1 MLDQKQNIEDTP
13 GAAITISKRMN
24 GLKLIMGN
32 RHFYQRIDVV
42 IRMQKNFPVA
52 QQCADYLFA
61 HRWCVDDFPGSGI
74 MNVGVC
80 YAESD
85 RQLWMRLEVPD
96 NSTIEETINLSG
108 VLKLYPEI
116 NLTSQKVGI
125 FGKIAPL
132 DTAVKDGDRVEIY
145 RQITADPQM
154 VQRRRR

>member
-1 MLDQKQNIEDTP
+1 
-13 GAAITISKRMN
+13 
-24 GLKLIMGN
+24 
-32 RHFYQRIDVV
+32 
-42 IRMQKNFPVA
+42 
-52 QQCADYLFA
+52 
-61 HRWCVDDFPGSGI
+61 

-96 NSTIEETINLSG
+96 HCTIEETISLSG

-125 FGKIAPL
+125 FGKIAAL
-132 DTAVKDGDRVEIY
+132 DTPVKDGDRVEIY
-145 RQITADPQM
+145 RQITVDPQT

>member
-1 MLDQKQNIEDTP
+1 
-13 GAAITISKRMN
+13 
-24 GLKLIMGN
+24 
-32 RHFYQRIDVV
+32 
-42 IRMQKNFPVA
+42 
-52 QQCADYLFA
+52 
-61 HRWCVDDFPGSGI
+61 

>member
-1 MLDQKQNIEDTP
+1 
-13 GAAITISKRMN
+13 
-24 GLKLIMGN
+24 
-32 RHFYQRIDVV
+32 
-42 IRMQKNFPVA
+42 
-52 QQCADYLFA
+52 
-61 HRWCVDDFPGSGI
+61 

-80 YAESD
+80 YAQSD

-116 NLTSQKVGI
+116 NLSSQKVGI
-125 FGKIAPL
+125 FGKIAAL